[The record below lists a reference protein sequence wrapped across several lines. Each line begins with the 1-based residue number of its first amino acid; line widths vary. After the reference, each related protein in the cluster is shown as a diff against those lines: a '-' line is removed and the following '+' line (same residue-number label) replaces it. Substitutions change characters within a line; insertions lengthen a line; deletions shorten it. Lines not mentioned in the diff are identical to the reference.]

1 MTRDLSLR
9 TLVAASLLA
18 GAALL
23 APLAAHAQAAYPD
36 PESAAEDFVRAVES
50 GDAASKARVL
60 GPNWATVIPPGTV
73 DDADRDAFLR
83 MARERLNVSA
93 VRDGEAEITVGAI
106 DTWTLPI
113 PLKAD
118 AQGQWR
124 FDPVGARERIRERV
138 IGRNEL
144 AAMQAMLAFVDA
156 QREYALAD
164 RNGDGVL
171 EYAQKLVSS
180 PGRQDGL
187 IWDDK
192 RFGPSPLGPSPLGP
206 DFAPARPGAGYHGYR
221 FKLLTSQGPSAPGGA
236 RDFRTGGRLL
246 TGFALLGWPVEWGE
260 TGVMSF
266 MVDHTGRLVER
277 DLGPQTSLI
286 VQQILRYEP
295 DPGWSVAKP

>member
-1 MTRDLSLR
+1 MNRKFSMRNLMRAMS
-9 TLVAASLLA
+9 LA
-18 GAALL
+18 GVVAVL
-23 APLAAHAQAAYPD
+23 PLAAQAQAAYPD
-36 PESAAEDFVRAVES
+36 PTSAAEAFVAAVRS
-50 GDAASKARVL
+50 GDPAAKAKVL
-60 GPNWATVIPPGTV
+60 GPQWQTLVPADGV
-73 DDADRDAFLR
+73 DETDRQAFLR
-83 MARERLNVSA
+83 MAGERMKVSE
-93 VRDGEAEITVGAI
+93 VRSGVVQVMVGAV

-113 PLKAD
+113 PIVAD

-124 FDPVGARERIRERV
+124 FDPVAGREQIHERL

-144 AAMQAMLAFVDA
+144 SAMQAMLAFVDA

-180 PGRQDGL
+180 RGKQDGL

-192 RFGPSPLGPSPLGP
+192 RFGPSPLGP
-206 DFAPARPGAGYHGYR
+206 DFAPERPGAGYHGYR

-236 RDFRTGGRLL
+236 RDYKIGGRLL

-260 TGVMSF
+260 TGVMTF
-266 MVDHTGRLVER
+266 MVNQSGKIVER

-286 VQQILRYEP
+286 VEQILRYEP
-295 DPGWSVAKP
+295 DAGWGPATP

>member
-1 MTRDLSLR
+1 MTNGFSLR
-9 TLVAASLLA
+9 TLAVCAALA
-18 GAALL
+18 GAACLMP
-23 APLAAHAQAAYPD
+23 AVAHAQAAYPN
-36 PESAAEDFVRAVES
+36 PESAAEAFVRAVES
-50 GDAASKARVL
+50 KDPAAKTQVL
-60 GPNWATVIPPGTV
+60 GPRWQIVVPPGSI

-83 MARERLNVSA
+83 MARERLKVSP
-93 VRDGEAEITVGAI
+93 VRAGVAEITVGAV

-113 PLKAD
+113 PLVAD

-124 FDPVGARERIRERV
+124 FDLEGARELIHERV

-180 PGRQDGL
+180 PGKQDGL
-187 IWDDK
+187 IWDAR
-192 RFGPSPLGPSPLGP
+192 RFGPSPLGPA
-206 DFAPARPGAGYHGYR
+206 FAPSKPGTGYHGYR
-221 FKLLTSQGPSAPGGA
+221 FKLLTSQGPGAPGGA
-236 RDFRTGGRLL
+236 RDYKIGGRLL

-260 TGVMSF
+260 TGVMTF
-266 MVDHTGRLVER
+266 MVDHRGNLLER

-286 VQQILRYEP
+286 VQQVLRFEP
-295 DPGWSVAKP
+295 DAGWRPVTPDKP

>member
-1 MTRDLSLR
+1 MTKDDFCLR
-9 TLVAASLLA
+9 TLVAGSLLA
-18 GAALL
+18 GAALF
-23 APLAAHAQAAYPD
+23 APLTVHAQAAYPD

-50 GDAASKARVL
+50 KDPAAKTRVL
-60 GPNWATVIPPGTV
+60 GPNWQAVIPPGTV
-73 DDADRDAFLR
+73 EDADRDAFLR

-93 VRDGEAEITVGAI
+93 VRAGEAEITVGAI
-106 DTWTLPI
+106 DTWTVPI

-124 FDPVGARERIRERV
+124 FDLDGAREQIRERI

-144 AAMQAMLAFVDA
+144 AVMEAMLAFVDA
-156 QREYALAD
+156 QRDYALAD

-171 EYAQKLVSS
+171 EYAQRLVSS
-180 PGRQDGL
+180 PGKQDGL
-187 IWDDK
+187 IWDDR
-192 RFGPSPLGPSPLGP
+192 RFGPSPLGP
-206 DFAPARPGAGYHGYR
+206 DFVPKKPGAGYHGYR

-236 RDFRTGGRLL
+236 REYTIAGRLL

-260 TGVMSF
+260 TGVMTF
-266 MVDHTGRLVER
+266 MVDHTGKLVER

-295 DPGWSVAKP
+295 DAGWARTSPGKP

>member
-1 MTRDLSLR
+1 MTNPFPMRKLAACAA
-9 TLVAASLLA
+9 LV
-18 GAALL
+18 GAAWL
-23 APLAAHAQAAYPD
+23 APAGAHAQAGYPD
-36 PESAAEDFVRAVES
+36 PESAAEAFVDAIRTQ
-50 GDAASKARVL
+50 DAAAKAKVL
-60 GPNWATVIPPGTV
+60 GKDWQTLVPPGTV
-73 DDADRDAFLR
+73 DDADRAAFLR
-83 MARERLNVSA
+83 LAAERLNISA
-93 VRDGEAEITVGAI
+93 VRDGVAEINVGAI
-106 DTWTLPI
+106 DVWTLPI
-113 PLKAD
+113 PIVRD

-124 FDPVGARERIRERV
+124 FDVVAGRERIHERV
-138 IGRNEL
+138 IGANEL

-187 IWDDK
+187 IWDAR
-192 RFGPSPLGPSPLGP
+192 RFGPSPLGPAFVP
-206 DFAPARPGAGYHGYR
+206 RKPGAGYHGYR

-236 RDFRTGGRLL
+236 RDYRIGGRLL

-260 TGVMSF
+260 TGVMTF

>member
-1 MTRDLSLR
+1 MTNRFSMRSLC
-9 TLVAASLLA
+9 AAAALA
-18 GAALL
+18 GAAWLV
-23 APLAAHAQAAYPD
+23 PMGAHAQQVAYPN
-36 PESAAEDFVRAVES
+36 PESAAEAFVNAV
-50 GDAASKARVL
+50 ASKDPAAKTRVL
-60 GPNWATVIPPGTV
+60 GPKWVEVVPPGSV
-73 DDADRDAFLR
+73 EDADREAFLR
-83 MARERLNVSA
+83 MAGERLKVSP
-93 VRDGEAEITVGAI
+93 VRDGVAEITVGAV

-113 PLKAD
+113 PLVRD

-124 FDPVGARERIRERV
+124 FDLDGARQQIFERR
-138 IGRNEL
+138 IGANEL

-164 RNGDGVL
+164 RNGNGVL

-192 RFGPSPLGPSPLGP
+192 RFGPSPLGP
-206 DFAPARPGAGYHGYR
+206 DFAPRKPGAGYHGYR

-236 RDFRTGGRLL
+236 RDFKIGGRLL

-260 TGVMSF
+260 TGVMTF
-266 MVDHTGRLVER
+266 MVDHRGRLLER

-286 VQQILRYEP
+286 VEQVLRFEP
-295 DPGWSVAKP
+295 DAGWRPVSPDKP